1 MSGPVSA
8 AVAVIR
14 AAKSGLGTDEGTACL
29 EGLSQDELVS
39 VFRLVFP
46 LLAELYHT
54 VAASQRAMQ
63 ARTDRAFGEL
73 VQRLTEGDAQ

>member
-1 MSGPVSA
+1 MIGPVAA
-8 AVAVIR
+8 AVHVIR
-14 AAKSGLGTDEGTACL
+14 SAKAGVGTDEGTACL
-29 EGLSQDELVS
+29 EGLSRDELVS
-39 VFRLVFP
+39 VVRLVFP

>member
-1 MSGPVSA
+1 MIGPVAA
-8 AVAVIR
+8 AVHVIR
-14 AAKSGLGTDEGTACL
+14 AAKRGASTDEATACL

-39 VFRLVFP
+39 VLRLVFP